1 MKSLRIIT
9 ITAALLALGACGTP
23 DTPPPSAGKD
33 GSEQSATNAYEVK
46 DDVSVVDVDSQGGT
60 IKVSV
65 GSGTTI
71 KVTEIQKYRSDK
83 PGRKQSVEGG
93 ELVLASTGCP
103 KSDCSISYELQ
114 IPSTLSLR
122 LDSSG
127 GAVTLNGM
135 TGLIDVSTDGGPLS
149 GEALA
154 PPELTARTGGG
165 LVELTLAQAPD
176 RVEVDSGGANVNLR
190 LPGSETYALQAE
202 LEGGKQAGTV
212 KIDAGASH
220 KLHVV
225 TGGGNLTFA

>member
-1 MKSLRIIT
+1 MKSLRILT

-23 DTPPPSAGKD
+23 DAPSPSADKD
-33 GSEQSATNAYEVK
+33 VADQSATNAYEVK

-60 IKVSV
+60 IKVTV

-127 GAVTLNGM
+127 GPVTLNGM
-135 TGLIDVSTDGGPLS
+135 TGIVDVSTDGGPLS
-149 GEALA
+149 GEGLA

-176 RVEVDSGGANVNLR
+176 RIEVDSGGANVNLR
-190 LPGSETYALQAE
+190 LPGESYALEAE
-202 LEGGKQAGTV
+202 LEGGKQTGSI
-212 KIDAGASH
+212 KSDAGSTH
-220 KLHVV
+220 KLHIV
-225 TGGGNLTFA
+225 TGGGNLTFV